1 MDMLDSPIATQVEGP
16 KHYYISSRPRRPFNS
31 RGKKEWSP
39 LGLTQEGMFLH
50 ELFLLP
56 HLLAKQMKGKEPLV
70 DYKMSH
76 VVNFE
81 KYEIKINGQGNNKW
95 H

>member
-1 MDMLDSPIATQVEGP
+1 
-16 KHYYISSRPRRPFNS
+16 
-31 RGKKEWSP
+31 
-39 LGLTQEGMFLH
+39 MFLH

-81 KYEIKINGQGNNKW
+81 KYEIKINGQGNNK
-95 H
+95 